1 MQIPRGADD
10 RLVWGRVIGLPVTV
24 SDLASVS
31 GEVISAARRRRGRH
45 VCVANVHML
54 VAARRDPELRE
65 LLERAF
71 MVVSDGMPLV
81 RRLRARG
88 FDGDER

>member
-1 MQIPRGADD
+1 
-10 RLVWGRVIGLPVTV
+10 
-24 SDLASVS
+24 
-31 GEVISAARRRRGRH
+31 
-45 VCVANVHML
+45 ML

-81 RRLRARG
+81 RRLRAHG
-88 FDGDER
+88 FDGAQQVRGPDLMMEICRRAAEEELPA